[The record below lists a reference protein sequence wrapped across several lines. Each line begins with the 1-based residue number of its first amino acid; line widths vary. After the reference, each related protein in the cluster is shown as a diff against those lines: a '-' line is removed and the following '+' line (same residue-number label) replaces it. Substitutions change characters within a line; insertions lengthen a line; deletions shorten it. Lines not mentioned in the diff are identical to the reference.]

1 MSAQIHKKS
10 KLAVLQQCGTLNPRP
25 QNVLDPLFQDRHFFD
40 PNDLLQVKY
49 EMLRRVQIEGK
60 AVNESATAFGFSRP
74 SFYHAQTAFEHGGLA
89 GLLPQK
95 PGPRRAHKLTDEI
108 VAFVEHAWAAQPALR
123 WEEMAKLVKQH
134 FGLAVHPRSIERS
147 LVQRKKKRR

>member
-1 MSAQIHKKS
+1 MPTQKHKG
-10 KLAVLQQCGTLNPRP
+10 KLGILQQHGTLHSRP
-25 QNVLDPLFQDRHFFD
+25 QDVLDPLFQNSHFFD

-60 AVNESATAFGFSRP
+60 PVHEAAAAFGFSRP
-74 SFYHAQTAFEHGGLA
+74 SFYHAQTAFQESGLT

-95 PGPRRAHKLTDEI
+95 PGPQRAHKLTAEVMD
-108 VAFVEHAWAAQPALR
+108 FVEQTWAAQPALHGQ
-123 WEEMAKLVKQH
+123 EVAKLVEQH
-134 FGLAVHPRSIERS
+134 FGLSVHPRSIERS